1 MNHYTKLQMTADKNE
16 GSFVR
21 ELQGQTGTG
30 FHKGTHVHK
39 DWWAT
44 TISYDD
50 AMENLQR
57 SAEDRE
63 DLMAPVK
70 SIEATVNDDGNFVFN
85 VGDREFEPTDWAL
98 QQFSIRASVP
108 SSTVISKLREQD
120 DYDSQDA
127 EVMSMLANNA
137 LRRLDPEKKYRL
149 RTPRS

>member
-57 SAEDRE
+57 SAEERE

-85 VGDREFEPTDWAL
+85 VDDREFEPTDWAL
-98 QQFSIRASVP
+98 QQFSIRAAVP
-108 SSTVISKLREQD
+108 SSTVIS
-120 DYDSQDA
+120 
-127 EVMSMLANNA
+127 
-137 LRRLDPEKKYRL
+137 
-149 RTPRS
+149 